1 MNDDPNAPKVA
12 ELAGEAAV
20 GAYSAINGDGEGAKF
35 DQSIFP
41 IIRSDDQGRFHLLG
55 TGFYI
60 TTNGLFVTAR
70 HVLMDPLDS
79 KEKQK
84 YPIGILQFMPD
95 NTYCVRPILRFA
107 RHGTADLALGV
118 AAPMSHKKDGTPLT
132 TRILTLTT
140 NAPEP
145 PARVVTYAYPKH
157 QSVIVDGAQTIHFK
171 PTFYDG
177 NIVTFFPNGRDRTM
191 LPGPCYQTTMIV
203 HGGAS
208 GGPVFVK
215 SGSVFGVNS
224 TGFDDADISFVS
236 RIDEIF
242 DLVIDGIVMTPGTA
256 PRVVSVKEIA
266 QAGHIIVKPPFA
278 DVIA

>member
-1 MNDDPNAPKVA
+1 VKEDPNAPKVA
-12 ELAGEAAV
+12 DLPGEAPA
-20 GAYSAINGDGEGAKF
+20 GAYSAKDGDGEEANF

-41 IIRSDDQGRFHLLG
+41 IIWSDDRGHFHLLG

-95 NTYCVRPILRFA
+95 DTYYVRPILRFA
-107 RHGTADLALGV
+107 RHETADVALGA
-118 AAPMSHKKDGTPLT
+118 AAPMTHNKDGTPLT
-132 TRILTLTT
+132 NRVLTLTT
-140 NAPEP
+140 NGLESW
-145 PARVVTYAYPKH
+145 ARVVTYAYPKH
-157 QSVIVDGAQTIHFK
+157 LSIVVDGAQTIHFK
-171 PTFYDG
+171 PTYYDG
-177 NIVTFFPNGRDRTM
+177 NVVTFFPNGRDRVM

-208 GGPVFVK
+208 GGPVFGK

-224 TGFDDADISFVS
+224 TGYDDTDISFVS
-236 RIDEIF
+236 RIYEIF
-242 DLVIDGIVMTPGTA
+242 DLTIDGIVMTPGTA
-256 PRVVSVKEIA
+256 PCSVSVKEMA
-266 QAGHIIVKPPFA
+266 QAGHIIVNPPFA
-278 DVIA
+278 L

>member
-1 MNDDPNAPKVA
+1 MDDPNAPKVA
-12 ELAGEAAV
+12 DLLGEAAA
-20 GAYSAINGDGEGAKF
+20 GAYGAKNEAGEEVNF
-35 DQSIFP
+35 NQSIFP
-41 IIRSDDQGRFHLLG
+41 IVRSDEKGHFHLLG

-70 HVLMDPLDS
+70 HVLMAPLDS
-79 KEKQK
+79 NEQQK

-95 NTYCVRPILRFA
+95 NTYYVRPILRFA

-118 AAPMSHKKDGTPLT
+118 AAPMSHKKDRTPLN

-145 PARVVTYAYPKH
+145 PSRVVTYAYPKH
-157 QSVIVDGAQTIHFK
+157 LSVIVDGAQSIHFK

-208 GGPVFVK
+208 GGPVFAK

-224 TGFDDADISFVS
+224 TGYDNTDISFVS

-242 DLVIDGIVMTPGTA
+242 DLAIDGIVMTPESA
-256 PRVVSVKEIA
+256 PRSVSVKEMA

-278 DVIA
+278 P